1 MEERRKCNHEPNSR
15 SRPSLEGKWM
25 HTNLDDERKAM
36 IDVPE
41 VSADSRSR
49 CRRRKYLNSACTFE
63 RTTTT

>member
-1 MEERRKCNHEPNSR
+1 
-15 SRPSLEGKWM
+15 M

-41 VSADSRSR
+41 VKISAELRNGLGR
-49 CRRRKYLNSACTFE
+49 CRKYLNSAFTFE